1 MIWID
6 FEKSSSENSEKTVR
20 RIIWNH
26 HTSMKHKN
34 FVRYLVVRVIS
45 SSGGRKVV
53 FRRRVKERGGERV
66 DLWATFW

>member
-1 MIWID
+1 
-6 FEKSSSENSEKTVR
+6 
-20 RIIWNH
+20 
-26 HTSMKHKN
+26 MKHKN